1 MTLRDLSSRSV
12 STTALVVAVGVLFVA
27 VIVVRS
33 LAASDWDPTVY
44 TAFGEESIPTRE
56 YAEERLGEV
65 FLREQLGHD
74 GRFFFVQAHDPFV
87 LAPETNASVLD
98 RPLYRSQR
106 MLYPLLTGGFGLFD
120 SETIVWSMIV
130 VNVLAMGAGTWAT
143 AAVAKK
149 MGLSAWWGLAFTI
162 NPGFIS
168 EVNISGAGV
177 VAAAAAFG
185 ALVFILSGRP
195 WVGVVLLTL
204 AALSREAML
213 IAALGTAWWLWRY
226 SGEKRN
232 AVLSALV
239 PVSAVALWAGYLRLQ
254 IGVGAGAIQ
263 VQELG
268 LPFGGLLDA
277 LATWSRDP
285 LNLVVGVTLLGVCV
299 FQALRTLRSSHL
311 VGWAFIGFG
320 VLLVLF
326 TRQVWVNY
334 FDISRAV
341 APVLTSYVL
350 MIFAAAPSGLDAHD
364 RRPVE
369 PG

>member
-1 MTLRDLSSRSV
+1 M
-12 STTALVVAVGVLFVA
+12 
-27 VIVVRS
+27 VVRS

-44 TAFGEESIPTRE
+44 TAFGEESLPTRE

-74 GRFFFVQAHDPFV
+74 GRFFFVQAHDPLV
-87 LAPETNASVLD
+87 IAPETNASVLD

-106 MLYPLLTGGFGLFD
+106 MLYPLLAGGFGLFE

-149 MGLSAWWGLAFTI
+149 MGLSAWWGLAFTV

-168 EVNISGAGV
+168 EINISGAGV
-177 VAAAAAFG
+177 LAAAAAFG
-185 ALVFILSGRP
+185 SIAFILSGRP

-213 IAALGTAWWLWRY
+213 IAALGCAWWLWRY
-226 SGEKRN
+226 SGERRN
-232 AVLSALV
+232 AVLSALL
-239 PVSAVALWAGYLRLQ
+239 PVIAVGLWAGYLRLR

-268 LPFGGLLDA
+268 LPFRGLLDA
-277 LATWSRDP
+277 LPTWSGDP
-285 LNLVVGVTLLGVCV
+285 LDLVVGATLLVVCA
-299 FQALRTLRSSHL
+299 FQALRTLKSTHL
-311 VGWAFIGFG
+311 VGWAFVGFG
-320 VLLVLF
+320 ILLVLF

-350 MIFAAAPSGLDAHD
+350 MVFAAESSGVDTLD
-364 RRPVE
+364 RMS
-369 PG
+369 